1 MFDRR
6 AIARAFG
13 RAADRYS
20 ERAVVQPEVADRL
33 LERLE
38 GLRFEPRTVVD
49 LGSGPGMQ
57 SVELARRFPA
67 AQVLALD
74 LALPML
80 HQAGS
85 RRGWFRKRFE
95 RVAADANALPLA
107 DASVD
112 LLYSSL
118 MLQWCADLPAILNG
132 IRRVM
137 KPGGLVL
144 LSTFGPDTLT
154 ELRQAWRNV
163 DARPHVSPFIDVQA
177 MGDLMM
183 RAGFAEPVLDT
194 DWITSRYARP
204 RDLMAEL
211 KAIGASFAG
220 ADRARGLTTPGKLKA
235 VLEAYETF
243 RGEDGLYPATWE
255 VVYASAWAPNEGAP
269 IRGLHGEEATVSVSS
284 IGRRRRNDD

>member
-20 ERAVVQPEVADRL
+20 DRAVVQAEVANRL

-38 GLRFEPRTVVD
+38 GLRFEPATVVD
-49 LGSGPGMQ
+49 LGSGPGLQ
-57 SVELARRFPA
+57 SAELARRFPA
-67 AQVLALD
+67 AKVVALD

-80 HQAGS
+80 HQAGA

-95 RVAADANALPLA
+95 RVAADANALPLV

-118 MLQWCADLPAILNG
+118 MLQWCTDLPATLNG

-144 LSTFGPDTLT
+144 LSTFGPDTLC
-154 ELRQAWRNV
+154 ELRQAWRRV
-163 DARPHVSPFIDVQA
+163 DARPHVSAFIDVQT

-194 DWITSRYARP
+194 DWITSRYRRP

-211 KAIGASFAG
+211 KAIGATY
-220 ADRARGLTTPGKLKA
+220 ADHDRGRGLTTPGRLKS
-235 VLEAYETF
+235 VLDFYETF
-243 RGEDGLYPATWE
+243 RRDDGLYPATWE
-255 VVYASAWAPNEGAP
+255 VVYASAWAPQEGAP

-284 IGRRRRNDD
+284 IGRRRRNDE